1 MSRLR
6 RRLCLFVLALACGLS
21 AGAPASAQDI
31 AARGEPPLQVPEN
44 LTAEQADALLARLTD
59 AQARQ
64 LLARQLHEAAK
75 KKAPE
80 SAAAAGGFDSMLVS
94 LRMGL
99 EDGGDTLRARAQVAR
114 EGWPLVSGSL
124 ATSMDK
130 IAGGRGYP
138 GFRRQVAI
146 LFALVAA
153 GLLAQWLVRRAVI
166 VRDAAVTVPAGA
178 GFTVRLGLV
187 FSRFVQELLP
197 FAAFCFVTLGLSV
210 LLFEPGGADRTFHVT
225 YATGAAIVVFAAM
238 VSRMVFSP
246 RVPALR
252 LLPLNDAAAL
262 FIHRWLLWTF
272 GAGVFAWLTA
282 GLLILTGVPLKAQL
296 VITLITGSFVALLLL
311 IMIVEMRRIV
321 AAAISG
327 EAAATARGERLRQVF
342 AATWHY
348 FAILYVLIVY
358 VLWGLN
364 VLGQRPSTVWAAIA
378 SVAVVLAFPLLD
390 RWMRRGIDDL
400 FSPAEGAAAAGRP
413 EYAVVLHRITRVL
426 AGALVLA
433 GLSGLWGLNLFGE
446 TGMRLQQAVLSS
458 SLDLIAAVLIAI
470 LGWQFIKIGIDRQL
484 APREVNGILVEPTQ
498 RMKTLLPLARKFL
511 VVLVMV
517 TTLLL
522 VLSGLGVNIGPLLAG
537 AGVVGIAIGFGAQ
550 TLVRDILTGVFF
562 LLDDAFRI
570 GEYVV
575 SGNYKGNVEAITL
588 RAIKLRH
595 HRGPVFTVPF
605 GELRAIQNMSRDWV
619 IDKFTIGITYDSDIE
634 KARKLIRKVGEELA
648 ANAEFAPHILEPLK
662 MQGVEQFGDFAVQV
676 RVKMKTKPNEQFV
689 IRRKALAMIKRAFD
703 QNGVKFAFPTVQVA
717 GGSAEAGLAAQQ
729 AGAAAQ
735 QARAG
740 ASPEAPPAA

>member
-1 MSRLR
+1 MGMR
-6 RRLCLFVLALACGLS
+6 RVILSLFLLLALCL
-21 AGAPASAQDI
+21 APVAAQDKSG
-31 AARGEPPLQVPEN
+31 ADPKGEPQAVQVPDN
-44 LTAEQADALLARLTD
+44 LTAEEADALLGRLTD

-80 SAAAAGGFDSMLVS
+80 SAATAGGFDSLLVN

-99 EDGGDTLRARAQVAR
+99 EGGGDTLRARAQVVR

-124 ATSMDK
+124 ATSMNT
-130 IAGGRGYP
+130 IAGGQGYS

-153 GLLAQWLVRRAVI
+153 GLLAQWLVRRGIIGRDSAV
-166 VRDAAVTVPAGA
+166 AVPVGA
-178 GFTVRLGLV
+178 GFAARLGPA
-187 FSRFVQELLP
+187 FSRLVQEMLP
-197 FAAFCFVTLGLSV
+197 FAAFCLVTLGLAV

-225 YATGAAIVVFAAM
+225 YATGAAIVAAAAIL
-238 VSRMVFSP
+238 SRLVFSP

-252 LLPLNDAAAL
+252 LLPFNDAAAL

-296 VITLITGSFVALLLL
+296 VITLITGSFLAMLLL
-311 IMIVEMRRIV
+311 IMIMEMRKIV

-327 EAAATARGERLRQVF
+327 EGAAASARGERLRNAF

-378 SVAVVLAFPLLD
+378 SVAVVLAFPLVD
-390 RWMRRGIDDL
+390 RWLRRGIDDL
-400 FSPAEGAAAAGRP
+400 FAPAGAAAEAERP
-413 EYAVVLHRITRVL
+413 EYAMVLHRVTRVL

-484 APREVNGILVEPTQ
+484 AARDVNGVMVEPTQ

-511 VVLVMV
+511 IVVVV
-517 TTLLL
+517 VITALL

-562 LLDDAFRI
+562 LLDDAFRV

-575 SGNYKGNVEAITL
+575 SGSYKGNVEAITL
-588 RAIKLRH
+588 RAVKLRH
-595 HRGPVFTVPF
+595 HRGSIYTVPF

-634 KARKLIRKVGEELA
+634 KARKLVKKIGEELA
-648 ANAEFAPHILEPLK
+648 ANPEFAPHILEPLK

-689 IRRKALAMIKRAFD
+689 IRRKALAMIKKAFD
-703 QNGVKFAFPTVQVA
+703 ENGIKFAFPTVQVA
-717 GGSAEAGLAAQQ
+717 GGNAEAGAVAQQ
-729 AGAAAQ
+729 AL
-735 QARAG
+735 AG
-740 ASPEAPPAA
+740 ARPDAAPAA

>member
-1 MSRLR
+1 MPRVVLFLSL
-6 RRLCLFVLALACGLS
+6 LLASCLVPVA
-21 AGAPASAQDI
+21 AQDK
-31 AARGEPPLQVPEN
+31 AGARGEPQALQVPDN
-44 LTAEQADALLARLTD
+44 LSAEQADALLARLTD
-59 AQARQ
+59 AQARH
-64 LLARQLHEAAK
+64 LLGRQLHEAAK
-75 KKAPE
+75 RKAPE
-80 SAAAAGGFDSMLVS
+80 SAAAAGGFDSLLVN

-99 EDGGDTLRARAQVAR
+99 EDGGDTLRARAQVVR

-124 ATSMDK
+124 ATSMNK
-130 IAGGRGYP
+130 IAGGQGYS
-138 GFRRQVAI
+138 GFRRQVVI

-153 GLLAQWLVRRAVI
+153 GLLAAWLVRRGVI
-166 VRDAAVTVPAGA
+166 GRDSDAPAPAAA
-178 GFTVRLGLV
+178 GFVARLGAA
-187 FSRFVQELLP
+187 FSRFVQEMLP
-197 FAAFCFVTLGLSV
+197 LAAFCLVTLGLPV

-225 YATGAAIVVFAAM
+225 YATGAAILVAAAI

-246 RVPALR
+246 RAPALR

-262 FIHRWLLWTF
+262 FIHRWLLWVF

-296 VITLITGSFVALLLL
+296 VITLITGSFLAVLLL
-311 IMIVEMRRIV
+311 IMIVEMRKIV

-327 EAAATARGERLRQVF
+327 EGVAAGAGSERLRNVF
-342 AATWHY
+342 AASWHY
-348 FAILYVLIVY
+348 FAILYVMIVY
-358 VLWGLN
+358 LLWGLN
-364 VLGQRPSTVWAAIA
+364 VLGQRPSTVWAAIV

-400 FSPAEGAAAAGRP
+400 FSPIDGAAAAARP
-413 EYAVVLHRITRVL
+413 EYAVVLHRITRLL

-470 LGWQFIKIGIDRQL
+470 LGWQFIRIGIDRQL
-484 APREVNGILVEPTQ
+484 TPREVNGVVVQPTQ
-498 RMKTLLPLARKFL
+498 RMRTLLPLARKFL
-511 VVLVMV
+511 VVLVV
-517 TTLLL
+517 VITTLL

-562 LLDDAFRI
+562 LLDDAFRV

-588 RAIKLRH
+588 RAVKLRH
-595 HRGPVFTVPF
+595 HRGSVYTVPF

-634 KARKLIRKVGEELA
+634 KARKLIKKIGQELA
-648 ANAEFAPHILEPLK
+648 ANPEFAPHIIEPLK

-676 RVKMKTKPNEQFV
+676 RVKMMTRPNEQFV
-689 IRRKALAMIKRAFD
+689 IRRKALAMIKKSFD
-703 QNGVKFAFPTVQVA
+703 ENGVKFAFPTVQVA
-717 GGSAEAGLAAQQ
+717 GGSAEAGAVAQQ
-729 AGAAAQ
+729 AL
-735 QARAG
+735 AG
-740 ASPEAPPAA
+740 ARPDAAPAA